1 MAHKGICHP
10 PSVVLHAYC
19 RWAALQGIE
28 TERMRRRWAS
38 VTEAEWPDGWLAG
51 VSVLAERRG
60 GAPATVAALSRI
72 DDGFEQTATRSRGSH
87 ALTRA
92 LPISAIGSEG
102 AALAGETAALTHGD
116 PAARSATVRVTTLLH
131 HCMTDSPEETHL
143 SGGTG
148 QLVKETLR
156 RGIVTLPTVGRGEV
170 GDEDGHLMGVFQCAV
185 DQPADPGLL
194 ARLAPDATAP
204 SALYGGLYAAVSF
217 PQRTDFTAALHF
229 AAGAPDGDSVACVT
243 GALLGAVHGVEAL
256 PVRLVSRHKLSWVLD
271 TLARDLLLQIFES
284 PSGGEYVAGWDPH
297 WRSRYPSWWVIPA
310 GPNECRNRALPLP
323 SSA

>member
-1 MAHKGICHP
+1 
-10 PSVVLHAYC
+10 
-19 RWAALQGIE
+19 
-28 TERMRRRWAS
+28 
-38 VTEAEWPDGWLAG
+38 
-51 VSVLAERRG
+51 
-60 GAPATVAALSRI
+60 
-72 DDGFEQTATRSRGSH
+72 
-87 ALTRA
+87 
-92 LPISAIGSEG
+92 
-102 AALAGETAALTHGD
+102 
-116 PAARSATVRVTTLLH
+116 
-131 HCMTDSPEETHL
+131 MTDSPEETHL

-156 RGIVTLPTVGRGEV
+156 RGTVTLPTVGRGEV

-243 GALLGAVHGVEAL
+243 GALLGAVHGAEAL
-256 PVRLVSRHKLSWVLD
+256 PVRLVSRHKLSWVLG

-297 WRSRYPSWWVIPA
+297 WRSRYPSW
-310 GPNECRNRALPLP
+310 
-323 SSA
+323 